1 MLWPA
6 KNPSGVIAV
15 ALVCGCAAR
24 ERSTLRED
32 AASAEPL
39 PGYVAH
45 STRTHPT
52 GVIAATLQSGGRPF
66 GIAVSRTGLVYCT
79 LLDAASLV
87 RTTLEA
93 DSLTAIPV
101 GQVPT
106 DVAFSPDGA
115 WAYVTN
121 QWAHTVG
128 IVDARTNRQ
137 VHAVPVSGDPFRV
150 TVGSEGQQI
159 YVTTNTGDL
168 VLIDPAMRRV
178 ARTVHLGG
186 NLNGLA
192 INAAG
197 TRVYVGDVGGRVYE
211 LDAAGDV
218 LREFLVPGRPQGLG
232 LSADGSELYAAGE
245 DGDFIVLDLE
255 AGAEI
260 ARVALGAGGFG
271 LAVTP
276 DQAEVWVTA
285 PAAGRVFV
293 LDRAS
298 RTVRFTVDVGGVPRR
313 LAFNRP
319 GALVVVAD
327 EAGTIRFVR

>member
-6 KNPSGVIAV
+6 EIPSGLIAV
-15 ALVCGCAAR
+15 ALVCGCAADR
-24 ERSTLRED
+24 RSTSRED
-32 AASAEPL
+32 AASVEPM

-45 STRTHPT
+45 SPRTHPA
-52 GVIAATLQSGGRPF
+52 GMIASTLRSRGRPF
-66 GIAVSRTGLVYCT
+66 GIAVSTTGVVYCT

-87 RTTLEA
+87 RTTLQA
-93 DSLTAIPV
+93 DSLTAVPV
-101 GQVPT
+101 DQVPT
-106 DVAFSPDGA
+106 DVAFSPDGR

-128 IVDARTNRQ
+128 IVDARTTRQ
-137 VHAVPVSGDPFRV
+137 VHAIPVSGDPFRV
-150 TVGSEGQQI
+150 TVGPEGQTI
-159 YVTTNTGDL
+159 YVTTNTGNL

-192 INAAG
+192 IDAAG
-197 TRVYVGDVGGRVYE
+197 TRVYVGDVGGMVYE

-218 LREFLVPGRPQGLG
+218 LRGFVVPGRPQGLG
-232 LSADGSELYAAGE
+232 LSADGRELYAAGE
-245 DGDFIVLDLE
+245 DGDLIVLDLE
-255 AGAEI
+255 TGAEI

-276 DQAEVWVTA
+276 DQTEVWVTA

-298 RTVRFTVDVGGVPRR
+298 RTIRSTTDVGGVPRR
-313 LAFNRP
+313 LAFDRS
-319 GALVVVAD
+319 GALVVIAD
-327 EAGTIRFVR
+327 EAGAIRFVR